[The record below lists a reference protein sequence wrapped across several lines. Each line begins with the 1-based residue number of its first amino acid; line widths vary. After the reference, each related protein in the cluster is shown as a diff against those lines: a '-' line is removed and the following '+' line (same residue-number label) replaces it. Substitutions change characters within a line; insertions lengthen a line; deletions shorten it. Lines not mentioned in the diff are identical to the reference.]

1 MKLAD
6 RLNRI
11 IEERQISKA
20 EFARR
25 IGVTPQYV
33 LLLTGN
39 AKARPES
46 IKPALAK
53 LIALEFD
60 CDYEW
65 LLHGKEP
72 KNKPTIN
79 VHTCEGPLRTYGLSV
94 KENETVLKYA
104 DGMTVKQIAED
115 TGVTVNTVNYYLRNA
130 YRKLNVHSR
139 QELAALLNESD
150 LTAKKE
156 NPALAKLNPKQRKM
170 VELLCLGYTAKEIAP
185 KINLSEHTV
194 KDYMKV
200 IYRVFEVHSRLELV
214 ALMNNFPLPPK
225 K

>member
-1 MKLAD
+1 MILAD

-25 IGVTPQYV
+25 ISVTPQYV

-72 KNKPTIN
+72 ENKPTIN
-79 VHTCEGPLRTYGLSV
+79 VHTCEGPLRAYGISV
-94 KENETVLKYA
+94 REKEVLTRFAEGKRI
-104 DGMTVKQIAED
+104 KQIAEED
-115 TGVTVNTVNYYLRNA
+115 GVTVNTANYYLRMA
-130 YRKLNVHSR
+130 YKKLNVHSR
-139 QELAALLNESD
+139 EELA
-150 LTAKKE
+150 
-156 NPALAKLNPKQRKM
+156 
-170 VELLCLGYTAKEIAP
+170 ELLESIGITP
-185 KINLSEHTV
+185 N
-194 KDYMKV
+194 
-200 IYRVFEVHSRLELV
+200 
-214 ALMNNFPLPPK
+214 MNS
-225 K
+225 

>member
-1 MKLAD
+1 MTLAD

-11 IEERQISKA
+11 IKEQQISKA

-46 IKPALAK
+46 ITPTLAK

-65 LLHGKEP
+65 LLHGKKPEP
-72 KNKPTIN
+72 IETVKPSKR
-79 VHTCEGPLRTYGLSV
+79 TCEGPLRTYGLSV

-115 TGVTVNTVNYYLRNA
+115 TGVTVNTVNYYLKKA
-130 YRKLNVHSR
+130 YKKLNVHSR
-139 QELAALLNESD
+139 EELA
-150 LTAKKE
+150 
-156 NPALAKLNPKQRKM
+156 
-170 VELLCLGYTAKEIAP
+170 ELLDGL
-185 KINLSEHTV
+185 NDTV
-194 KDYMKV
+194 
-200 IYRVFEVHSRLELV
+200 EE
-214 ALMNNFPLPPK
+214 
-225 K
+225 

>member
-1 MKLAD
+1 MILAD

-11 IEERQISKA
+11 INEQQISKA

-65 LLHGKEP
+65 LLHGNESELP
-72 KNKPTIN
+72 KTAKPNKR
-79 VHTCEGPLRTYGLSV
+79 TCEGPLRAYGLSV

-104 DGMTVKQIAED
+104 DGMTVKQIAEN
-115 TGVTVNTVNYYLRNA
+115 TGVTVNTVNYYLRKA
-130 YRKLNVHSR
+130 YKKLNVHSR
-139 QELAALLNESD
+139 QELA
-150 LTAKKE
+150 
-156 NPALAKLNPKQRKM
+156 
-170 VELLCLGYTAKEIAP
+170 ELLESIGITP
-185 KINLSEHTV
+185 N
-194 KDYMKV
+194 
-200 IYRVFEVHSRLELV
+200 
-214 ALMNNFPLPPK
+214 MNS
-225 K
+225 

>member
-1 MKLAD
+1 MTLAD

-11 IEERQISKA
+11 INEQQISKA

-72 KNKPTIN
+72 ENKPTIN
-79 VHTCEGPLRTYGLSV
+79 VHTCEGPLRTYGISV
-94 KENETVLKYA
+94 REKEVLTRFAEGKRI
-104 DGMTVKQIAED
+104 KQIAEED
-115 TGVTVNTVNYYLRNA
+115 GVTVNTANYYLRMA
-130 YRKLNVHSR
+130 YKKLNVHSR
-139 QELAALLNESD
+139 EELA
-150 LTAKKE
+150 
-156 NPALAKLNPKQRKM
+156 
-170 VELLCLGYTAKEIAP
+170 ELLESIGITP
-185 KINLSEHTV
+185 N
-194 KDYMKV
+194 
-200 IYRVFEVHSRLELV
+200 
-214 ALMNNFPLPPK
+214 MNS
-225 K
+225 

>member
-1 MKLAD
+1 MTLAD

-11 IEERQISKA
+11 INEQQISKA

-72 KNKPTIN
+72 ENKPTIN
-79 VHTCEGPLRTYGLSV
+79 VHTCEGPLRAYGISV
-94 KENETVLKYA
+94 REKEVLTRFAEGKRI
-104 DGMTVKQIAED
+104 KQIAEED
-115 TGVTVNTVNYYLRNA
+115 GITVNTANYYLRMA
-130 YRKLNVHSR
+130 YKKLNVHSR
-139 QELAALLNESD
+139 VELA
-150 LTAKKE
+150 
-156 NPALAKLNPKQRKM
+156 
-170 VELLCLGYTAKEIAP
+170 ELLESIGITP
-185 KINLSEHTV
+185 N
-194 KDYMKV
+194 
-200 IYRVFEVHSRLELV
+200 
-214 ALMNNFPLPPK
+214 MNS
-225 K
+225 

>member
-1 MKLAD
+1 MTLAD

-11 IEERQISKA
+11 INEQQISKA

-60 CDYEW
+60 CDYDW

-72 KNKPTIN
+72 ELPETAKPNKR
-79 VHTCEGPLRTYGLSV
+79 TCEGPLRTYGLSV

-104 DGMTVKQIAED
+104 DGMTVKQIAKD
-115 TGVTVNTVNYYLRNA
+115 TGVTVNTVNYYLRKA
-130 YRKLNVHSR
+130 YKKLNVHSR
-139 QELAALLNESD
+139 QELA
-150 LTAKKE
+150 
-156 NPALAKLNPKQRKM
+156 
-170 VELLCLGYTAKEIAP
+170 ELLGGLDIKE
-185 KINLSEHTV
+185 
-194 KDYMKV
+194 
-200 IYRVFEVHSRLELV
+200 
-214 ALMNNFPLPPK
+214 
-225 K
+225 

>member
-1 MKLAD
+1 MILAD
-6 RLNRI
+6 RLNLI

-65 LLHGKEP
+65 LLHGKESELP
-72 KNKPTIN
+72 ETAKPNKRS
-79 VHTCEGPLRTYGLSV
+79 CKGPLRAYGLSV

-115 TGVTVNTVNYYLRNA
+115 TGVTVNTVNYYLRKA
-130 YRKLNVHSR
+130 YKKLNVHSR
-139 QELAALLNESD
+139 QELA
-150 LTAKKE
+150 
-156 NPALAKLNPKQRKM
+156 
-170 VELLCLGYTAKEIAP
+170 ELLDGLDTKP
-185 KINLSEHTV
+185 
-194 KDYMKV
+194 
-200 IYRVFEVHSRLELV
+200 
-214 ALMNNFPLPPK
+214 NN
-225 K
+225 

>member
-1 MKLAD
+1 MTLAD

-11 IEERQISKA
+11 INEQQISKA

-72 KNKPTIN
+72 ENKPTIN
-79 VHTCEGPLRTYGLSV
+79 VHTCEGPLRAYGISV
-94 KENETVLKYA
+94 REKDVLTRFAEGKRI
-104 DGMTVKQIAED
+104 KQIAEED
-115 TGVTVNTVNYYLRNA
+115 GVTVNTANYYL
-130 YRKLNVHSR
+130 
-139 QELAALLNESD
+139 
-150 LTAKKE
+150 
-156 NPALAKLNPKQRKM
+156 
-170 VELLCLGYTAKEIAP
+170 
-185 KINLSEHTV
+185 
-194 KDYMKV
+194 
-200 IYRVFEVHSRLELV
+200 
-214 ALMNNFPLPPK
+214 
-225 K
+225 

>member
-1 MKLAD
+1 MILAD

-39 AKARPES
+39 AKARPDS

-65 LLHGKEP
+65 LLHGKES

-115 TGVTVNTVNYYLRNA
+115 TGVTTNTVGYYLKKA
-130 YRKLNVHSR
+130 YKKLNVHSR
-139 QELAALLNESD
+139 EELA
-150 LTAKKE
+150 
-156 NPALAKLNPKQRKM
+156 
-170 VELLCLGYTAKEIAP
+170 ELLESIGITP
-185 KINLSEHTV
+185 N
-194 KDYMKV
+194 
-200 IYRVFEVHSRLELV
+200 
-214 ALMNNFPLPPK
+214 MNS
-225 K
+225 

>member
-1 MKLAD
+1 MTLAD

-11 IEERQISKA
+11 INEQQISKA

-60 CDYEW
+60 CDYDW

-72 KNKPTIN
+72 EPTETAKPNKR
-79 VHTCEGPLRTYGLSV
+79 TCEGPLRTYGLSV

-115 TGVTVNTVNYYLRNA
+115 TGVTVNTVNYYLRKA
-130 YRKLNVHSR
+130 YKKLNVHSR
-139 QELAALLNESD
+139 EELA
-150 LTAKKE
+150 
-156 NPALAKLNPKQRKM
+156 
-170 VELLCLGYTAKEIAP
+170 ELLESIGITP
-185 KINLSEHTV
+185 N
-194 KDYMKV
+194 
-200 IYRVFEVHSRLELV
+200 
-214 ALMNNFPLPPK
+214 MNS
-225 K
+225 

>member
-1 MKLAD
+1 MTLAD

-11 IEERQISKA
+11 INEQQISKA

-25 IGVTPQYV
+25 ISVTPQYV

-72 KNKPTIN
+72 ENKPTIN

-115 TGVTVNTVNYYLRNA
+115 TGVTVNTVNYYLRKA

-139 QELAALLNESD
+139 QELA
-150 LTAKKE
+150 
-156 NPALAKLNPKQRKM
+156 
-170 VELLCLGYTAKEIAP
+170 ELLESIGITP
-185 KINLSEHTV
+185 N
-194 KDYMKV
+194 
-200 IYRVFEVHSRLELV
+200 
-214 ALMNNFPLPPK
+214 MNS
-225 K
+225 